1 MAHIGTS
8 SSADTAAAP
17 APAGAVGADAR
28 DGTPVLRASAKA
40 TAVLLL
46 VAAAVLAADAV
57 AKYFVVDQLT
67 GREPVRVLGG
77 LVYLDLIRNSGAA
90 FSMLSGKTWVFTL
103 VAAVAVGW
111 IGWLATKL
119 RSLPWAVALGLI
131 LGGALGNLVDRVFR
145 APGFLV
151 GHVVDYISL
160 FEPYGRHFAIFNLAD
175 AMLCVGIGLAILL
188 ELTGRRRDGT
198 RTRRKPAEAA

>member
-1 MAHIGTS
+1 
-8 SSADTAAAP
+8 
-17 APAGAVGADAR
+17 V
-28 DGTPVLRASAKA
+28 
-40 TAVLLL
+40 VLLV
-46 VAAAVLAADAV
+46 VAAVVLAADAV
-57 AKYFVVDQLT
+57 TKYLVVDQLT
-67 GREPVRVLGG
+67 GREPVRLLGG

-90 FSMLSGKTWVFTL
+90 FSMLSSKTWVFTL
-103 VAAVAVGW
+103 VAAVAIGW

-160 FEPYGRHFAIFNLAD
+160 FGPDGRHFAIFNLAD
-175 AMLCVGIGLAILL
+175 SMLCVGIGLAILL

>member
-1 MAHIGTS
+1 VEDDSPT
-8 SSADTAAAP
+8 
-17 APAGAVGADAR
+17 
-28 DGTPVLRASAKA
+28 LRASAKA
-40 TAVLLL
+40 TAVLFL
-46 VAAAVLAADAV
+46 VALVVLAGDAV
-57 AKYFVVDQLT
+57 AKHFVVAQLT

-111 IGWLATKL
+111 ICWLATRL

-160 FEPYGRHFAIFNLAD
+160 FGPDGRHFAIFNLAD

-198 RTRRKPAEAA
+198 RIQRKPVEAA